1 MAQGRFIPPGD
12 VFWGSAL
19 RDTAIFTREERLRKT
34 NDFLR
39 VRKEGKRYSSGS
51 FVLHMLSNGLGRRRL
66 GLSISAKAGTA
77 VRRNRIKRLLR
88 EFFRLKKDLFPES
101 SDIVIS
107 VRKTPAADTVK
118 KLEDVE
124 RDLKRLLSGLR

>member
-1 MAQGRFIPPGD
+1 MC
-12 VFWGSAL
+12 SAL
-19 RDTAIFTREERLRKT
+19 RETAIFTREERLRKT

-39 VRKEGKRYSSGS
+39 VRKEGKRYSSGN
-51 FVLHMLSNGLGRRRL
+51 FILHMLPNGLGRRRL

-107 VRKTPAADTVK
+107 VRKPPAADTVK